1 MLRLMMVSSMAEL
14 KFNCPSCSQKIE
26 CGEEWGGQQIQCPA
40 CHENIQVP
48 ATEART
54 AAAPESK
61 PGLKIG
67 LAAHQ
72 KSAPAPVAS
81 FSHGANPVRHFSASQ
96 GGAEAIDKASKIKRI
111 VTIAACVL
119 LIPPAGYY
127 GFTAIR
133 NYQAKLNVGRQK
145 AGEDS
150 DGGRM
155 GHIAELYD
163 VLDKTDPSRNPTIP
177 MPYETGPGSKG
188 SASRG
193 TNAESGGVEEKPVPP
208 KWTLDVDKV
217 KLQRGKVNGKI
228 AGTNFIAG
236 AVLVDVNGP
245 THLLSIREGTNFV
258 SDRELLV
265 YLKLRPGES
274 LKGLNWTIGPD
285 TRTNVPTVVKKWRP
299 NPRFAPQQ
307 KSFANGYAM
316 KLEFVNESPDL
327 AQGRIYLALP
337 DSEQTVVAGQFS
349 ASIRQARP
357 VAAATTTAP
366 IRRPPTQQP
375 IQQQQRRY

>member
-1 MLRLMMVSSMAEL
+1 M
-14 KFNCPSCSQKIE
+14 
-26 CGEEWGGQQIQCPA
+26 PA
-40 CHENIQVP
+40 VEAP
-48 ATEART
+48 A

-61 PGLKIG
+61 SGLKIG

-96 GGAEAIDKASKIKRI
+96 SGDASDKAAKVKRI

-119 LIPPAGYY
+119 LIPPAGYF

-133 NYQAKLNVGRQK
+133 DYQAKLNVGRQK

-177 MPYETGPGSKG
+177 MPRETGPAPKG
-188 SASRG
+188 SASQG
-193 TNAESGGVEEKPVPP
+193 TNAESGAVEEKIVPP
-208 KWTLDVDKV
+208 KWTLDTEKV

-228 AGTNFIAG
+228 SGTNFVAG
-236 AVLVDVNGP
+236 AAFVDVNGP
-245 THLLSIREGTNFV
+245 THVLSIRESTNVF
-258 SDRELLV
+258 SDRELLL
-265 YLKLRPGES
+265 YLKLKPGES
-274 LKGLNWTIGPD
+274 LKGQSWNIGPD

-299 NPRFAPQQ
+299 NPRFAP
-307 KSFANGYAM
+307 
-316 KLEFVNESPDL
+316 
-327 AQGRIYLALP
+327 
-337 DSEQTVVAGQFS
+337 
-349 ASIRQARP
+349 
-357 VAAATTTAP
+357 
-366 IRRPPTQQP
+366 
-375 IQQQQRRY
+375 

>member
-1 MLRLMMVSSMAEL
+1 MGEL
-14 KFNCPSCSQKIE
+14 KFNCPSCSQKIQ
-26 CGEEWGGQQIQCPA
+26 CGEEWASQQIQCPA
-40 CHENIQVP
+40 CHQNIQVP
-48 ATEART
+48 AIECPAP
-54 AAAPESK
+54 AAPQSK
-61 PGLKIG
+61 SGLKVG

-72 KSAPAPVAS
+72 KSAPPPVAS
-81 FSHGANPVRHFSASQ
+81 LSHGTNPVRHVSPSQTAAASS
-96 GGAEAIDKASKIKRI
+96 DKAAKIRRI
-111 VTIAACVL
+111 AMIAACVL
-119 LIPPAGYY
+119 LILPAGYY

-133 NYQAKLNVGRQK
+133 NYQDKLNVGRQK

-150 DGGRM
+150 DGGRV

-177 MPYETGPGSKG
+177 MPYDTGTAPKG

-193 TNAESGGVEEKPVPP
+193 TNAESGAVEEKPVPP
-208 KWTLDVDKV
+208 KWTLDIENV
-217 KLQRGKVNGKI
+217 KLQRGRVSGKI

-236 AVLVDVNGP
+236 GVFLDVNGP
-245 THLLSIREGTNFV
+245 THLLSIRESTNFF
-258 SDRELLV
+258 SDRELLL
-265 YLKLRPGES
+265 YLKLKPGEN
-274 LKGLNWTIGPD
+274 LKGQSWTIGPE

-327 AQGRIYLALP
+327 VQGRIYLALP
-337 DSEQTVVAGQFS
+337 DPEQTVVAGQFS
-349 ASIRQARP
+349 ATIRQARP
-357 VAAATTTAP
+357 VAANTSTTTAP

-375 IQQQQRRY
+375 MQQQRRY